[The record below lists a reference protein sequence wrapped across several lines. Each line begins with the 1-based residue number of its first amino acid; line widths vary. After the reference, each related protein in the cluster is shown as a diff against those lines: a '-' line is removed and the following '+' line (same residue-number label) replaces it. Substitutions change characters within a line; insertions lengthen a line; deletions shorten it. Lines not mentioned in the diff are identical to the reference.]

1 MKQDETEK
9 LRTTIYLSSQISDL
23 LKKAAEDN
31 DRSFTKQVENI
42 LKDWLIKQKY
52 LDKD

>member
-1 MKQDETEK
+1 MNHDENETQ
-9 LRTTIYLSSQISDL
+9 RTTIYLSSQISDL
-23 LKKAAEDN
+23 MKKAAKDH

-42 LKDWLIKQKY
+42 LKDWLIKQNY